1 MITTKQA
8 DKETGVITLD
18 LVKNQGKLNLVY
30 S

>member
-8 DKETGVITLD
+8 DKETGVIILD
-18 LVKNQGKLNLVY
+18 LVKDQGKLNLVY